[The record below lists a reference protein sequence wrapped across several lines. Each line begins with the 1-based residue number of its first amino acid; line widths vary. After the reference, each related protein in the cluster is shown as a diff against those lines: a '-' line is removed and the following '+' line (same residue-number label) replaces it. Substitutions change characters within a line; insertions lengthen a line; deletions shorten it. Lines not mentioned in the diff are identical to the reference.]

1 MFPQALRVTL
11 ALLLF
16 RSGPQDFPYS
26 VPLTRACAGLA
37 VVASLLL
44 MAPMIP
50 WPLALA
56 AALGGVVGL
65 AFFTRTLL
73 RVRKLE
79 NRLLQTLGAHYL
91 TGALFALAMWPAF
104 QALAPELT
112 RLLSDPA
119 AMDALRSGQ
128 PLNLSPPGWAT
139 LWSDVL
145 FFWSLAV
152 SVRIHR
158 MSADLSIPTG
168 LLLTL
173 GAALVMLSFVVFA
186 QLLAMPVLALLGLLP
201 TSAAGAVTGAPTV

>member
-11 ALLLF
+11 ALMLF

-37 VVASLLL
+37 VLASLLL

-50 WPLALA
+50 MPLAVA
-56 AALGGVVGL
+56 AALGGVAGL

-73 RVRKLE
+73 RVRKVE
-79 NRLLQTLGAHYL
+79 NRLAQTLGAHYL
-91 TGALFALAMWPAF
+91 TGALFALALWPAF
-104 QALAPELT
+104 QALAPELA

-119 AMDALRSGQ
+119 AMEALRSGK
-128 PLNLSPPGWAT
+128 PLPLSPPGWAT
-139 LWSDVL
+139 LWSDLL

-158 MSADLSIPTG
+158 LSAGLSLPTS
-168 LLLTL
+168 LLLTV
-173 GAALVMLSFVVFA
+173 AAGLVMLSFVVFA
-186 QLLAMPVLALLGLLP
+186 QLLSMPLLALLGLLP
-201 TSAAGAVTGAPTV
+201 TGATAAATGAPTI